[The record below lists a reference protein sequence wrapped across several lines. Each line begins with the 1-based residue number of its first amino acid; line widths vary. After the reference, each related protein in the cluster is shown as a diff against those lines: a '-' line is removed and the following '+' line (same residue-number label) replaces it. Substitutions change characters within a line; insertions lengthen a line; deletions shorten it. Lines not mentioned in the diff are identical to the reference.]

1 MQNNKY
7 KFLKLIIAFIIIL
20 VVGIFLFNIG
30 TKKMQERKTDD
41 IKTDMLMIEGK
52 IKSIKAESEI
62 SNNQEKYVGTKVSEA
77 NETEVN
83 NVMQQLQINQEEL
96 QNYYI
101 LNKESF
107 EKMGIADSIKDD
119 DDEYIVNYTNSD
131 VIYVKGIKL
140 NNEVKYKK
148 ELWTQNEEGNLP
160 RVYQAQNEYDEGT
173 YIVEQMEHLRR
184 EEYYK
189 YSDFAILYRMNT
201 QSRAIEDILR
211 REDIPYKIV
220 GGLKFYER
228 KEINVTTPHAERI
241 FQMRND
247 IEHNCLRTGT
257 QSHNTSFTKYTT
269 EGKIENN
276 TFRLLKLARELIIYL
291 CLAVNFDREKDKRA
305 SMEE

>member
-7 KFLKLIIAFIIIL
+7 KFLKLIIVFIIIL

-77 NETEVN
+77 NDTDVN

-107 EKMGIADSIKDD
+107 EKMGLADSIKD

-140 NNEVKYKK
+140 NNEIKYKLSDIIDKNENTNNINEK
-148 ELWTQNEEGNLP
+148 E
-160 RVYQAQNEYDEGT
+160 
-173 YIVEQMEHLRR
+173 
-184 EEYYK
+184 
-189 YSDFAILYRMNT
+189 
-201 QSRAIEDILR
+201 
-211 REDIPYKIV
+211 
-220 GGLKFYER
+220 
-228 KEINVTTPHAERI
+228 
-241 FQMRND
+241 
-247 IEHNCLRTGT
+247 
-257 QSHNTSFTKYTT
+257 
-269 EGKIENN
+269 ENN
-276 TFRLLKLARELIIYL
+276 
-291 CLAVNFDREKDKRA
+291 
-305 SMEE
+305 

>member
-30 TKKMQERKTDD
+30 TKKMQDRKNDD

-77 NETEVN
+77 NDTEVN
-83 NVMQQLQINQEEL
+83 NVMQQLQINQDEL

-107 EKMGIADSIKDD
+107 EKMGLADSIKD

-140 NNEVKYKK
+140 NNEIKYKLSDIIDKNENTNNINEK
-148 ELWTQNEEGNLP
+148 E
-160 RVYQAQNEYDEGT
+160 
-173 YIVEQMEHLRR
+173 
-184 EEYYK
+184 
-189 YSDFAILYRMNT
+189 
-201 QSRAIEDILR
+201 
-211 REDIPYKIV
+211 
-220 GGLKFYER
+220 
-228 KEINVTTPHAERI
+228 
-241 FQMRND
+241 
-247 IEHNCLRTGT
+247 
-257 QSHNTSFTKYTT
+257 
-269 EGKIENN
+269 ENN
-276 TFRLLKLARELIIYL
+276 
-291 CLAVNFDREKDKRA
+291 
-305 SMEE
+305 

>member
-30 TKKMQERKTDD
+30 TKKMQERKNDD

-77 NETEVN
+77 NDTEVN
-83 NVMQQLQINQEEL
+83 NVMQQLQINQDEL

-107 EKMGIADSIKDD
+107 EKMGLADSIKD

-140 NNEVKYKK
+140 NNEIKHKLSDIIDKNENTNNINEK
-148 ELWTQNEEGNLP
+148 E
-160 RVYQAQNEYDEGT
+160 
-173 YIVEQMEHLRR
+173 
-184 EEYYK
+184 
-189 YSDFAILYRMNT
+189 
-201 QSRAIEDILR
+201 
-211 REDIPYKIV
+211 
-220 GGLKFYER
+220 
-228 KEINVTTPHAERI
+228 
-241 FQMRND
+241 
-247 IEHNCLRTGT
+247 
-257 QSHNTSFTKYTT
+257 
-269 EGKIENN
+269 ENN
-276 TFRLLKLARELIIYL
+276 
-291 CLAVNFDREKDKRA
+291 
-305 SMEE
+305 

>member
-7 KFLKLIIAFIIIL
+7 KFLKLIIAFIVIL

-30 TKKMQERKTDD
+30 TKKMQERKNDD

-77 NETEVN
+77 NDTEVN

-107 EKMGIADSIKDD
+107 EKMGLADSIKD

-140 NNEVKYKK
+140 NNEVKYKLSDIIDK
-148 ELWTQNEEGNLP
+148 NENTNNINEE
-160 RVYQAQNEYDEGT
+160 E
-173 YIVEQMEHLRR
+173 
-184 EEYYK
+184 
-189 YSDFAILYRMNT
+189 
-201 QSRAIEDILR
+201 
-211 REDIPYKIV
+211 
-220 GGLKFYER
+220 
-228 KEINVTTPHAERI
+228 
-241 FQMRND
+241 
-247 IEHNCLRTGT
+247 
-257 QSHNTSFTKYTT
+257 
-269 EGKIENN
+269 ENN
-276 TFRLLKLARELIIYL
+276 
-291 CLAVNFDREKDKRA
+291 
-305 SMEE
+305 

>member
-30 TKKMQERKTDD
+30 TKKMQERKNDD

-77 NETEVN
+77 NDTKVN
-83 NVMQQLQINQEEL
+83 NVMQQLQINQDEL

-107 EKMGIADSIKDD
+107 EKMGLADSIKD

-140 NNEVKYKK
+140 NNEIKYKLSDIIDKNENTNNINEK
-148 ELWTQNEEGNLP
+148 E
-160 RVYQAQNEYDEGT
+160 
-173 YIVEQMEHLRR
+173 
-184 EEYYK
+184 
-189 YSDFAILYRMNT
+189 
-201 QSRAIEDILR
+201 
-211 REDIPYKIV
+211 
-220 GGLKFYER
+220 
-228 KEINVTTPHAERI
+228 
-241 FQMRND
+241 
-247 IEHNCLRTGT
+247 
-257 QSHNTSFTKYTT
+257 
-269 EGKIENN
+269 ENN
-276 TFRLLKLARELIIYL
+276 
-291 CLAVNFDREKDKRA
+291 
-305 SMEE
+305 

>member
-7 KFLKLIIAFIIIL
+7 KFLKLIIAFIVIL

-30 TKKMQERKTDD
+30 TKKMQERKNDD

-77 NETEVN
+77 NDTEVN

-140 NNEVKYKK
+140 NNEVKYKLSDIIDK
-148 ELWTQNEEGNLP
+148 NENTNNINGSHCIYTNHGFEGFDFFLLSSEFPYVVNSQDNL
-160 RVYQAQNEYDEGT
+160 
-173 YIVEQMEHLRR
+173 
-184 EEYYK
+184 
-189 YSDFAILYRMNT
+189 
-201 QSRAIEDILR
+201 
-211 REDIPYKIV
+211 
-220 GGLKFYER
+220 
-228 KEINVTTPHAERI
+228 
-241 FQMRND
+241 
-247 IEHNCLRTGT
+247 
-257 QSHNTSFTKYTT
+257 
-269 EGKIENN
+269 
-276 TFRLLKLARELIIYL
+276 
-291 CLAVNFDREKDKRA
+291 
-305 SMEE
+305 

>member
-30 TKKMQERKTDD
+30 TKKMQERKNDD

-77 NETEVN
+77 NDTEVN

-107 EKMGIADSIKDD
+107 EKMGLADSIKD

-140 NNEVKYKK
+140 NNEIKYKLSDIIDKNENTNNINEK
-148 ELWTQNEEGNLP
+148 E
-160 RVYQAQNEYDEGT
+160 
-173 YIVEQMEHLRR
+173 
-184 EEYYK
+184 
-189 YSDFAILYRMNT
+189 
-201 QSRAIEDILR
+201 
-211 REDIPYKIV
+211 
-220 GGLKFYER
+220 
-228 KEINVTTPHAERI
+228 
-241 FQMRND
+241 
-247 IEHNCLRTGT
+247 
-257 QSHNTSFTKYTT
+257 
-269 EGKIENN
+269 ENN
-276 TFRLLKLARELIIYL
+276 
-291 CLAVNFDREKDKRA
+291 
-305 SMEE
+305 

>member
-1 MQNNKY
+1 MKNNKY

-30 TKKMQERKTDD
+30 TKKMQERKNDD

-77 NETEVN
+77 NDTEVN

-107 EKMGIADSIKDD
+107 EKMGLADSIKD

-140 NNEVKYKK
+140 NNEIKYKLSDIIDKNENTNNINEK
-148 ELWTQNEEGNLP
+148 E
-160 RVYQAQNEYDEGT
+160 
-173 YIVEQMEHLRR
+173 
-184 EEYYK
+184 
-189 YSDFAILYRMNT
+189 
-201 QSRAIEDILR
+201 
-211 REDIPYKIV
+211 
-220 GGLKFYER
+220 
-228 KEINVTTPHAERI
+228 
-241 FQMRND
+241 
-247 IEHNCLRTGT
+247 
-257 QSHNTSFTKYTT
+257 
-269 EGKIENN
+269 ENN
-276 TFRLLKLARELIIYL
+276 
-291 CLAVNFDREKDKRA
+291 
-305 SMEE
+305 

>member
-30 TKKMQERKTDD
+30 TKKMQERKNDD

-77 NETEVN
+77 NDTEVN
-83 NVMQQLQINQEEL
+83 NIMQQLQINQDEL

-107 EKMGIADSIKDD
+107 EKMGLADSIKD

-140 NNEVKYKK
+140 NNEIKYKLSDIIDKNENTNNINEK
-148 ELWTQNEEGNLP
+148 E
-160 RVYQAQNEYDEGT
+160 
-173 YIVEQMEHLRR
+173 
-184 EEYYK
+184 
-189 YSDFAILYRMNT
+189 
-201 QSRAIEDILR
+201 
-211 REDIPYKIV
+211 
-220 GGLKFYER
+220 
-228 KEINVTTPHAERI
+228 
-241 FQMRND
+241 
-247 IEHNCLRTGT
+247 
-257 QSHNTSFTKYTT
+257 
-269 EGKIENN
+269 ENN
-276 TFRLLKLARELIIYL
+276 
-291 CLAVNFDREKDKRA
+291 
-305 SMEE
+305 

>member
-30 TKKMQERKTDD
+30 TKKMQERKNDD

-77 NETEVN
+77 NDTEVN

-96 QNYYI
+96 LNYYI

-107 EKMGIADSIKDD
+107 EKMGLADSIKD

-140 NNEVKYKK
+140 NNEIKYKLSDIIDKNENTNNINEK
-148 ELWTQNEEGNLP
+148 E
-160 RVYQAQNEYDEGT
+160 
-173 YIVEQMEHLRR
+173 
-184 EEYYK
+184 
-189 YSDFAILYRMNT
+189 
-201 QSRAIEDILR
+201 
-211 REDIPYKIV
+211 
-220 GGLKFYER
+220 
-228 KEINVTTPHAERI
+228 
-241 FQMRND
+241 
-247 IEHNCLRTGT
+247 
-257 QSHNTSFTKYTT
+257 
-269 EGKIENN
+269 ENN
-276 TFRLLKLARELIIYL
+276 
-291 CLAVNFDREKDKRA
+291 
-305 SMEE
+305 

>member
-7 KFLKLIIAFIIIL
+7 KFLKLIIVFIIIL

-30 TKKMQERKTDD
+30 TKKMQERKNDD

-77 NETEVN
+77 NDTEVN

-107 EKMGIADSIKDD
+107 EKMGLADSIKD

-140 NNEVKYKK
+140 NNEIKYKLSDIIDKNENTNNINEK
-148 ELWTQNEEGNLP
+148 E
-160 RVYQAQNEYDEGT
+160 
-173 YIVEQMEHLRR
+173 
-184 EEYYK
+184 
-189 YSDFAILYRMNT
+189 
-201 QSRAIEDILR
+201 
-211 REDIPYKIV
+211 
-220 GGLKFYER
+220 
-228 KEINVTTPHAERI
+228 
-241 FQMRND
+241 
-247 IEHNCLRTGT
+247 
-257 QSHNTSFTKYTT
+257 
-269 EGKIENN
+269 ENN
-276 TFRLLKLARELIIYL
+276 
-291 CLAVNFDREKDKRA
+291 
-305 SMEE
+305 

>member
-7 KFLKLIIAFIIIL
+7 KFLKLIIAFIVIL

-30 TKKMQERKTDD
+30 TKKMQERKNDD

-77 NETEVN
+77 NDTEVN

-107 EKMGIADSIKDD
+107 EKMGLADSIKD

-140 NNEVKYKK
+140 NNEVKYKLSDIIDKNENTNNINEK
-148 ELWTQNEEGNLP
+148 E
-160 RVYQAQNEYDEGT
+160 
-173 YIVEQMEHLRR
+173 
-184 EEYYK
+184 
-189 YSDFAILYRMNT
+189 
-201 QSRAIEDILR
+201 
-211 REDIPYKIV
+211 
-220 GGLKFYER
+220 
-228 KEINVTTPHAERI
+228 
-241 FQMRND
+241 
-247 IEHNCLRTGT
+247 
-257 QSHNTSFTKYTT
+257 
-269 EGKIENN
+269 ENN
-276 TFRLLKLARELIIYL
+276 
-291 CLAVNFDREKDKRA
+291 
-305 SMEE
+305 

>member
-7 KFLKLIIAFIIIL
+7 KFLKLIIAFIVIL

-30 TKKMQERKTDD
+30 TKKMQERKNDD

-77 NETEVN
+77 NDTEVN

-107 EKMGIADSIKDD
+107 EKMGLADSIKD

-140 NNEVKYKK
+140 NNEIKYKLSDIIDKNENTNNINEK
-148 ELWTQNEEGNLP
+148 E
-160 RVYQAQNEYDEGT
+160 
-173 YIVEQMEHLRR
+173 
-184 EEYYK
+184 
-189 YSDFAILYRMNT
+189 
-201 QSRAIEDILR
+201 
-211 REDIPYKIV
+211 
-220 GGLKFYER
+220 
-228 KEINVTTPHAERI
+228 
-241 FQMRND
+241 
-247 IEHNCLRTGT
+247 
-257 QSHNTSFTKYTT
+257 
-269 EGKIENN
+269 ENN
-276 TFRLLKLARELIIYL
+276 
-291 CLAVNFDREKDKRA
+291 
-305 SMEE
+305 

>member
-30 TKKMQERKTDD
+30 TKKMQERKNDD

-77 NETEVN
+77 NDTEVN
-83 NVMQQLQINQEEL
+83 NVMQQLQINQDEL

-107 EKMGIADSIKDD
+107 EKMGLADSIK

-140 NNEVKYKK
+140 NNEIKYKLSDIIDKNENTNNINEK
-148 ELWTQNEEGNLP
+148 E
-160 RVYQAQNEYDEGT
+160 
-173 YIVEQMEHLRR
+173 
-184 EEYYK
+184 
-189 YSDFAILYRMNT
+189 
-201 QSRAIEDILR
+201 
-211 REDIPYKIV
+211 
-220 GGLKFYER
+220 
-228 KEINVTTPHAERI
+228 
-241 FQMRND
+241 
-247 IEHNCLRTGT
+247 
-257 QSHNTSFTKYTT
+257 
-269 EGKIENN
+269 ENN
-276 TFRLLKLARELIIYL
+276 
-291 CLAVNFDREKDKRA
+291 
-305 SMEE
+305 

>member
-77 NETEVN
+77 NDTEVN

-107 EKMGIADSIKDD
+107 EKMGLADSIKD

-140 NNEVKYKK
+140 NNEIKYKLSDIIDK
-148 ELWTQNEEGNLP
+148 NENTNNINEE
-160 RVYQAQNEYDEGT
+160 E
-173 YIVEQMEHLRR
+173 
-184 EEYYK
+184 
-189 YSDFAILYRMNT
+189 
-201 QSRAIEDILR
+201 
-211 REDIPYKIV
+211 
-220 GGLKFYER
+220 
-228 KEINVTTPHAERI
+228 
-241 FQMRND
+241 
-247 IEHNCLRTGT
+247 
-257 QSHNTSFTKYTT
+257 
-269 EGKIENN
+269 ENN
-276 TFRLLKLARELIIYL
+276 
-291 CLAVNFDREKDKRA
+291 
-305 SMEE
+305 

>member
-77 NETEVN
+77 NDTEVN

-140 NNEVKYKK
+140 NNEVKYKLSDIIDKNENTNNINEK
-148 ELWTQNEEGNLP
+148 E
-160 RVYQAQNEYDEGT
+160 
-173 YIVEQMEHLRR
+173 
-184 EEYYK
+184 
-189 YSDFAILYRMNT
+189 
-201 QSRAIEDILR
+201 
-211 REDIPYKIV
+211 
-220 GGLKFYER
+220 
-228 KEINVTTPHAERI
+228 
-241 FQMRND
+241 
-247 IEHNCLRTGT
+247 
-257 QSHNTSFTKYTT
+257 
-269 EGKIENN
+269 ENN
-276 TFRLLKLARELIIYL
+276 
-291 CLAVNFDREKDKRA
+291 
-305 SMEE
+305 

>member
-30 TKKMQERKTDD
+30 TKKMQERKNDD

-77 NETEVN
+77 IDTEVN
-83 NVMQQLQINQEEL
+83 NVMQQLQINQDEL

-107 EKMGIADSIKDD
+107 EKMGLADSIKD

-140 NNEVKYKK
+140 NNEIKYKLSDIIDKNENTNNINEK
-148 ELWTQNEEGNLP
+148 E
-160 RVYQAQNEYDEGT
+160 
-173 YIVEQMEHLRR
+173 
-184 EEYYK
+184 
-189 YSDFAILYRMNT
+189 
-201 QSRAIEDILR
+201 
-211 REDIPYKIV
+211 
-220 GGLKFYER
+220 
-228 KEINVTTPHAERI
+228 
-241 FQMRND
+241 
-247 IEHNCLRTGT
+247 
-257 QSHNTSFTKYTT
+257 
-269 EGKIENN
+269 ENN
-276 TFRLLKLARELIIYL
+276 
-291 CLAVNFDREKDKRA
+291 
-305 SMEE
+305 

>member
-30 TKKMQERKTDD
+30 TKKMQERKKDN
-41 IKTDMLMIEGK
+41 IKTDMLMNERK

-77 NETEVN
+77 NDTEVN

-107 EKMGIADSIKDD
+107 EKMGLADSIKDD

-140 NNEVKYKK
+140 NNEIKYKLSDIIDKNENTNNINEK
-148 ELWTQNEEGNLP
+148 E
-160 RVYQAQNEYDEGT
+160 
-173 YIVEQMEHLRR
+173 
-184 EEYYK
+184 
-189 YSDFAILYRMNT
+189 
-201 QSRAIEDILR
+201 
-211 REDIPYKIV
+211 
-220 GGLKFYER
+220 
-228 KEINVTTPHAERI
+228 
-241 FQMRND
+241 
-247 IEHNCLRTGT
+247 
-257 QSHNTSFTKYTT
+257 
-269 EGKIENN
+269 ENN
-276 TFRLLKLARELIIYL
+276 
-291 CLAVNFDREKDKRA
+291 
-305 SMEE
+305 

>member
-7 KFLKLIIAFIIIL
+7 KFLKLIIAFIIRL

-30 TKKMQERKTDD
+30 TKKMQERKNDD

-77 NETEVN
+77 NDTEVN

-107 EKMGIADSIKDD
+107 EKMGLADSIKD

-140 NNEVKYKK
+140 NNEIKYKLSDIIDKNENTNNINEK
-148 ELWTQNEEGNLP
+148 E
-160 RVYQAQNEYDEGT
+160 
-173 YIVEQMEHLRR
+173 
-184 EEYYK
+184 
-189 YSDFAILYRMNT
+189 
-201 QSRAIEDILR
+201 
-211 REDIPYKIV
+211 
-220 GGLKFYER
+220 
-228 KEINVTTPHAERI
+228 
-241 FQMRND
+241 
-247 IEHNCLRTGT
+247 
-257 QSHNTSFTKYTT
+257 
-269 EGKIENN
+269 ENN
-276 TFRLLKLARELIIYL
+276 
-291 CLAVNFDREKDKRA
+291 
-305 SMEE
+305 